1 MPKKYKQSASLF
13 KRWDPTILL
22 ALGVL
27 LAGMMIYG
35 IMAVVKYLKYDTN
48 LFILKEIVVQG
59 NTYLPEK
66 TILKLAAVQTGVKLF
81 DVDTRTIQ
89 KKILQNKYIQNV
101 VVKHTLPATLS
112 IYIQERQPVV
122 YLRDKGLYFVDA
134 SGIILKKLPT
144 MSPKDLPEIR
154 GFRVRQL
161 LVNREPV
168 FKALKLMK
176 IIREVD
182 PDLVYL
188 IAAIEKGKQNQLQL
202 RLRRGNVL
210 VYLDP
215 LHPYSKLYAL
225 SEFVKNSRILNE
237 LPRMRWI
244 DLRYQDRIY
253 VRFKRS

>member
-1 MPKKYKQSASLF
+1 MPRKYKQSASLF
-13 KRWDPTILL
+13 KQWDPTILL

-35 IMAVVKYLKYDTN
+35 IMAMVKYLKYDTN

-89 KKILQNKYIQNV
+89 KRILQNKYIQNV

-134 SGIILKKLPT
+134 SGIILKKLPS
-144 MSPKDLPEIR
+144 MSAKDLPEIR

-168 FKALKLMK
+168 FKALKLME

-225 SEFVKNSRILNE
+225 SEFVKNSRILND

-244 DLRYQDRIY
+244 DLRYHDRIY